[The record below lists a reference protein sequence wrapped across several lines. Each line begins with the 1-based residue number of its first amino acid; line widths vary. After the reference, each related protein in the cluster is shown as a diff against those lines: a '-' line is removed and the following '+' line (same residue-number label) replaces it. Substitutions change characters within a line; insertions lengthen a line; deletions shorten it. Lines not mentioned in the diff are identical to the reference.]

1 MEYRLAIYHED
12 ASFTTIE
19 GYSDYLLYDELDET
33 SLADIINF
41 TSRFT
46 DEDGLKQFLMYM
58 GLDKSELEGNFAIN
72 FYKSK
77 GSIPKALQYGIS
89 FKKDKKF
96 FDYNYLLSYYI
107 ARQGNVELMD
117 RLLERYFK
125 PLKDIFPDL
134 YHINYINNCLHQYG
148 SIPEDVEDDSLSD
161 FINSYCIKKGKHG
174 NKDISISR
182 LRDLAM
188 LAIDYERSLEE
199 PKQLSIF
206 DLIEQKKCELI
217 HFQTLLRECVTVEE
231 RDAYEEAI
239 DKLERSL
246 KD

>member
-1 MEYRLAIYHED
+1 M
-12 ASFTTIE
+12 
-19 GYSDYLLYDELDET
+19 
-33 SLADIINF
+33 
-41 TSRFT
+41 
-46 DEDGLKQFLMYM
+46 
-58 GLDKSELEGNFAIN
+58 
-72 FYKSK
+72 
-77 GSIPKALQYGIS
+77 QY
-89 FKKDKKF
+89 
-96 FDYNYLLSYYI
+96 
-107 ARQGNVELMD
+107 
-117 RLLERYFK
+117 
-125 PLKDIFPDL
+125 
-134 YHINYINNCLHQYG
+134 
-148 SIPEDVEDDSLSD
+148 
-161 FINSYCIKKGKHG
+161 NSTR